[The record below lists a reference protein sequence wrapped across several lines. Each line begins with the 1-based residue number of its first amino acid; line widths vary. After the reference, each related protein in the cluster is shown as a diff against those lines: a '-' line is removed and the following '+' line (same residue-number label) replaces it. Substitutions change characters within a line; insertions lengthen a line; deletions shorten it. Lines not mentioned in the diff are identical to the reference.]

1 MMSVLPGVQHLA
13 ASYNAILAASR
24 RQPFPERGAPMSPEI
39 MVEISTISAAI
50 VDALREAHQ
59 MARDGDFGDE
69 LNELVRHA
77 REMCELLMTTITES
91 GDDLE
96 AAVRTYAVTLAAGLE
111 NMERVIAGSQP
122 N

>member
-1 MMSVLPGVQHLA
+1 MA
-13 ASYNAILAASR
+13 
-24 RQPFPERGAPMSPEI
+24 PEI

-77 REMCELLMTTITES
+77 REMCEVLMSTIE
-91 GDDLE
+91 E
-96 AAVRTYAVTLAAGLE
+96 AGEVETAVRNYATTLAAGLE
-111 NMERVIAGSQP
+111 NMERVIAGSDP
-122 N
+122 H